1 MKSKTYFSCSFEV
14 RKIII
19 NNYYLSNLLYIVR
32 FLEARAVKRKIIY
45 HAGPTNSGK
54 THSALAR
61 FRAANTGVYCGPLRL
76 LATEVAKRTNE
87 AVSTLQMRTPHHV
100 DDYLTGLLIFSDL
113 KCA

>member
-1 MKSKTYFSCSFEV
+1 M
-14 RKIII
+14 
-19 NNYYLSNLLYIVR
+19 
-32 FLEARAVKRKIIY
+32 KRKIIY

-87 AVSTLQMRTPHHV
+87 AVSTLQIRTSQG
-100 DDYLTGLLIFSDL
+100 YFIFSDL